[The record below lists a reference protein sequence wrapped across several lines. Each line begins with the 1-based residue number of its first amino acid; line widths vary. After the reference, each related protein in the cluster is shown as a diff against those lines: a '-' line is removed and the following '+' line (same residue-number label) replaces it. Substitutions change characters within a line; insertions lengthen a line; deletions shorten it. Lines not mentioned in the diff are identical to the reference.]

1 MLLRRA
7 RSGLCNSTRVLR
19 TVPEHRLLALAALLA
34 ASAALAFGC
43 GSKDEPATT
52 AGSTATD
59 ASTTTAAGDD
69 EAAEE
74 TVDPPARI
82 PDDWQRVI
90 NRQAG
95 FSVGIPPGWSESG
108 TPGGQGSVITSPDEL
123 ITLTIT
129 ADRTRGALELP
140 LDEFATRTAEAL
152 GSDVVG
158 KDRFRDLFVTS
169 AAPFKAGYEASAV
182 RASGKSARTGVEELI
197 LVVVARRPDLAAY
210 VIVSRE
216 NAEEKSDVA
225 SRDDVKGIIRS
236 LRGRPVG

>member
-1 MLLRRA
+1 M
-7 RSGLCNSTRVLR
+7 LR
-19 TVPEHRLLALAALLA
+19 TGPRHRLLALAALLA
-34 ASAALAFGC
+34 ASAAFAFGC

-52 AGSTATD
+52 AGSTATATD
-59 ASTTTAAGDD
+59 GGTTTAAGDG
-69 EAAEE
+69 ETPEE
-74 TVDPPARI
+74 TLDPPAKI

-158 KDRFRDLFVTS
+158 KDRFKDLFVTA